1 MTKTRIEY
9 PGTLINE
16 RDPEKHFHFQDTG
29 MREYYDDI
37 IRRIPGLRNFEG
49 KALHVGCGTAAFE
62 NLLCDRLE
70 YARFF
75 GLEQSP
81 TLVRIGEAISS
92 RFKYADRISLK
103 IWEDEKIPFPDNEF
117 DLVLSLSSMHQWKNP
132 RKTLPEIA
140 RVVKGSGRVF
150 ISDFRR
156 EQFYLPF
163 YFFARRMGSLY
174 GNEIGGNLLGVVLN
188 NINISQDSYYYYY
201 SGYYYDYYSKSEDG
215 ESRSGSKKNGEK
227 RSRSSRGSRTPE
239 LEAEIKQKY

>member
-29 MREYYDDI
+29 MREYYDEVI
-37 IRRIPGLRNFEG
+37 KRIPGLRSFEG

-70 YARFF
+70 FARFY
-75 GLEQSP
+75 GLELSP

-103 IWEDEKIPFPDNEF
+103 VWEDELLPFPDNEF
-117 DLVLSLSSMHQWKNP
+117 DLVISLSSMHQWKNP
-132 RKTLPEIA
+132 EKTLKEID
-140 RVVKGSGRVF
+140 RVVKKEGAVF

-163 YFFARRMGSLY
+163 YFFARKIGSLY
-174 GNEIGGNLLGVVLN
+174 GDEIGQNLLAAYKASFTTSQIRELLEAQHLDGWETKKEGKWFYVTSPIPQGNNSESAGVV
-188 NINISQDSYYYYY
+188 
-201 SGYYYDYYSKSEDG
+201 
-215 ESRSGSKKNGEK
+215 EK
-227 RSRSSRGSRTPE
+227 EKGGG
-239 LEAEIKQKY
+239 